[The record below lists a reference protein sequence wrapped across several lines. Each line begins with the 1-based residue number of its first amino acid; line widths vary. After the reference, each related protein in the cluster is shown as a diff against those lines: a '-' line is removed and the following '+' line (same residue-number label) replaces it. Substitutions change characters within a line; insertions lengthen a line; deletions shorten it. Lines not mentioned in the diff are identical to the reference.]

1 MKKIIFA
8 LAFLPLVLF
17 TACSSDT
24 DDNSAILDKTELSM
38 HHDGTYILKV
48 KGNKN
53 TPTFKS
59 ENSLIASVDESG
71 KITANCVG
79 NTNIL
84 VETGNGLLKCNVEV
98 TPTIN
103 YIPAPHLAFGDTY
116 DNVKSIVAKQ
126 TSDSRNIVT
135 GNDYIGVIRDVDNAQ
150 FIYGY
155 SFKDGKLVSSSIMLN
170 VVKYYQSVK
179 SLLEYIE
186 ERYFLIKKVN
196 SISYAFISPKKDIAV
211 YVSNKDDF
219 ILVTFTPYNKKDAK

>member
-1 MKKIIFA
+1 MKKIILA

-24 DDNSAILDKTELSM
+24 EDNSASLDKTELSM
-38 HHDGTYILKV
+38 HHDGTYVLKV

-53 TPTFKS
+53 NPTFKS

-84 VETGNGLLKCNVEV
+84 VETGNGLLKCNVDV
-98 TPTIN
+98 KPTIN
-103 YIPAPHLAFGDTY
+103 FIPAPHLIFGDTY
-116 DNVKSIVAKQ
+116 DNVKNIVAKQ

-135 GNDYIGVIRDVDNAQ
+135 GNDNIGVIRDVDNAQ

-155 SFKDGKLVSSSIMLN
+155 SFKDGKLVSSTIMLN
-170 VVKYYQSVK
+170 KVKYYQSVK
-179 SLLEYIE
+179 SLLEYVS
-186 ERYFLIKKVN
+186 ERYYPTTKVN
-196 SISYAFISPKKDIAV
+196 STTYGFISPQKDIMV
-211 YVSNKDDF
+211 
-219 ILVTFTPYNKKDAK
+219 LVLNDNDNLISVVFAPYKKK